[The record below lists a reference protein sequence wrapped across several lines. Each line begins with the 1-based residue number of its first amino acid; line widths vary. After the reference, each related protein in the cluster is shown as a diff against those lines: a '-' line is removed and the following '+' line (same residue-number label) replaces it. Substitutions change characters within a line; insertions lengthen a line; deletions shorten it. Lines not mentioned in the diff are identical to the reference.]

1 MAAPHPA
8 PMIPQIRAT
17 ELCKLAA
24 ATAKLW
30 RISETDYLKALGA
43 ISNLYCL
50 LHLDNEFT
58 HPIRTTSTFASDVV
72 SVATIQQ
79 EIVHSIGPKANGK
92 QRQILHA
99 LSAAF
104 DELFHKQQHPAIYV
118 TGFGIF
124 RHAGPAAYDLQIFLP
139 MQQID
144 GPALASA

>member
-1 MAAPHPA
+1 MV
-8 PMIPQIRAT
+8 PQIHAT

-24 ATAKLW
+24 ATGKLW

-43 ISNLYCL
+43 ISNLYL
-50 LHLDNEFT
+50 LRHLDNELT
-58 HPIRTTSTFASDVV
+58 SPIRTQSFTSEIASRD
-72 SVATIQQ
+72 AIHK
-79 EIVHSIGPKANGK
+79 EIVHAIGPKANGK
-92 QRQILHA
+92 QQQIFHA

-104 DELFHKQQHPAIYV
+104 DELFHKQQHPAVYV

-139 MQQID
+139 MQQIE